1 VDYESDATT
10 WQDDCD
16 VLVDEKSDTD
26 EANPA
31 R

>member
-26 EANPA
+26 ETNPA